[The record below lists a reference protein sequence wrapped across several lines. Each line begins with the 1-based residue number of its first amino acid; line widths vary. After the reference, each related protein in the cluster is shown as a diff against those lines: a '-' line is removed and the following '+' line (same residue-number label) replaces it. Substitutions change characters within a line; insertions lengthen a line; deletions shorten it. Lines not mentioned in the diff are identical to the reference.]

1 MSEIELI
8 EKYQKQL
15 GCTADEARELIEY
28 DREVDHSN
36 GGLEYDLTAEK
47 NKVAQ
52 SFTKTGTRTMKETG
66 LRLTKRERK
75 PNELKGSIITAFA
88 TFLSQTDEFSAENV
102 TVVNKERVIA
112 FESGGEKF
120 EITLT
125 QKRKPKS

>member
-28 DREVDHSN
+28 DREVDHSS
-36 GGLEYDLTAEK
+36 GGLEYDLPAEK

-75 PNELKGSIITAFA
+75 PNELKGSIIAEIF
-88 TFLSQTDEFSAENV
+88 TFLTENAGFGAENV
-102 TVVNKERVIA
+102 EIKNKERMIA
-112 FESGGEKF
+112 FDCGGEKF

-125 QKRKPKS
+125 QKRKPKN